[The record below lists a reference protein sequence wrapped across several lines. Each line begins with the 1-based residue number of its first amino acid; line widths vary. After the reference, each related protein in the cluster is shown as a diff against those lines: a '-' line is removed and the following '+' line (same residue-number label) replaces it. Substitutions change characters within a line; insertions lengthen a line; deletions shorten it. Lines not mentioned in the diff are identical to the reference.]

1 MFQAEILNERLLYRS
16 FVTTHAHF
24 LRQLLL
30 VLRLQ
35 HLKRAVPFEELRRYL
50 LEQTSLRDLAANYSQ
65 RTFQRDLPKIAERF
79 GVVIEHDR
87 RQGGYVI
94 ATADLLP
101 EGYQRLLDAFELQEF
116 LRLPSALSPFVQWE
130 ARRPVGT
137 EWLQPLLRAVQQ
149 RRQVQFDYHKFWD
162 QAPTK
167 RTVSP
172 LLLKEFKGRWYLLA
186 HEPARQGLRCFGLDR
201 MRAVE
206 PIAQAFDL
214 PEGFEADTYYAH
226 SFGII
231 RPDHEAP
238 SEIVLALEPTQGQY
252 LKSFPLHSSQ
262 RVLVDTDAELLIQL
276 TVYNTHD
283 LLMELLSLGDQVQ
296 VLAPVSLRKHI
307 KQIHATAMK
316 ASPV

>member
-1 MFQAEILNERLLYRS
+1 M
-16 FVTTHAHF
+16 
-24 LRQLLL
+24 

-35 HLKRAVPFEELRRYL
+35 HLKRAVPFEELRDYL

-65 RTFQRDLPKIAERF
+65 RTLQRDLPQIAERF
-79 GVVIEHDR
+79 GVNIGHDR
-87 RQGGYVI
+87 QAGGYVI
-94 ATADLLP
+94 VTADPLP

-116 LRLPSALSPFVQWE
+116 LRLPTALSPFVQWE
-130 ARRPVGT
+130 SRRPLGT
-137 EWLQPLLRAVQQ
+137 EWLQPLLRAVQL
-149 RRQVQFDYHKFWD
+149 RRQVVFQYHKFWEE
-162 QAPTK
+162 APTH

-201 MRAVE
+201 IRALESTAHSFE
-206 PIAQAFDL
+206 PPAD
-214 PEGFEADTYYAH
+214 FEPDTYYAH

-231 RPDHEAP
+231 RPDHEPPA
-238 SEIVLALEPTQGQY
+238 EIVLALEPTQGQY

-262 RVLVDTDAELLIQL
+262 RILVDTDEELLLQL
-276 TVYNTHD
+276 TLYNTHD

-296 VLAPVSLRKHI
+296 VLAPVSLRKQI

-316 ASPV
+316 AVPL

>member
-1 MFQAEILNERLLYRS
+1 MVRLKPHSTLAAAH

-35 HLKRAVPFEELRRYL
+35 HLKRAVPFGELRDYL

-79 GVVIEHDR
+79 GVTIAHDR
-87 RQGGYVI
+87 RAGGYVI
-94 ATADLLP
+94 TTADPLP

-116 LRLPSALSPFVQWE
+116 LRLPTALSPFVQWE
-130 ARRPVGT
+130 SRRPLGT
-137 EWLQPLLRAVQQ
+137 EWLQPLLRAVQL
-149 RRQVQFDYHKFWD
+149 RRQVAFQYHKFWD
-162 QAPTK
+162 EAPST

-186 HEPARQGLRCFGLDR
+186 HDPARHGLRCFGLDR
-201 MRAVE
+201 IRALEVTTRSFE
-206 PIAQAFDL
+206 PPADFQ
-214 PEGFEADTYYAH
+214 ADTYYAH

-231 RPDHEAP
+231 RPDHEPPA
-238 SEIVLALEPTQGQY
+238 EIVLALEPTQGQY
-252 LKSFPLHSSQ
+252 LKSYPLHASQ
-262 RVLVDTDAELLIQL
+262 RVLVDTAEELLVQL
-276 TVYNTHD
+276 TVYNTYD

-296 VLAPVSLRKHI
+296 VLAPASLRAQV
-307 KQIHATAMK
+307 KQIYAAAVAHNQQ
-316 ASPV
+316 

>member
-1 MFQAEILNERLLYRS
+1 M
-16 FVTTHAHF
+16 TTHAHF
-24 LRQLLL
+24 LRQLLV

-35 HLKRAVPFEELRRYL
+35 HLKRAVPFEELRNYL

-65 RTFQRDLPKIAERF
+65 RTLQRDLPQIAERF
-79 GVVIEHDR
+79 GVTIGHDR
-87 RQGGYVI
+87 RAGGYVI
-94 ATADLLP
+94 VSADPLP

-116 LRLPSALSPFVQWE
+116 LRLPTALSPFVQWE
-130 ARRPVGT
+130 SRRPLGT
-137 EWLQPLLRAVQQ
+137 EWLQPLLRAVQL
-149 RRQVQFDYHKFWD
+149 RRQVAFQYHKFWEE
-162 QAPTK
+162 APTN

-201 MRAVE
+201 IRSLESTALSFE
-206 PIAQAFDL
+206 PPAD
-214 PEGFEADTYYAH
+214 FEPDTYYAH

-231 RPDHEAP
+231 RPDHEPPA
-238 SEIVLALEPTQGQY
+238 EIVLALEPTQGQY

-262 RVLVDTDAELLIQL
+262 RVLVDTDEELLLQL

-316 ASPV
+316 AGPL

>member
-1 MFQAEILNERLLYRS
+1 MISPKEESGLRIYRTAALS
-16 FVTTHAHF
+16 LSVTTHAHF
-24 LRQLLL
+24 LRQLLV

-35 HLKRAVPFEELRRYL
+35 SLRRAVPFEELRNYL
-50 LEQTSLRDLAANYSQ
+50 LEQTSLRDLATNYSQ

-94 ATADLLP
+94 AIADPLP

-137 EWLQPLLRAVQQ
+137 EWMQPLLQAVQQ
-149 RRQVQFDYHKFWD
+149 RRQVMFQYHKFWD
-162 QAPTK
+162 EGPTT

-186 HEPARQGLRCFGLDR
+186 YDTARQGLRCFGLDR
-201 MRAVE
+201 MRNCEVT
-206 PIAQAFDL
+206 AQSFD
-214 PEGFEADTYYAH
+214 PPAGFQAETYYAH

-231 RPDHEAP
+231 RPDHEEP
-238 SEIVLALEPTQGQY
+238 VEIILALEPTQGQY
-252 LKSFPLHSSQ
+252 LKSFPLHASQ
-262 RVLVDTDAELLIQL
+262 RVLTDTDEKLVVQL
-276 TVYNTHD
+276 TVYHTHD
-283 LLMELLSLGDQVQ
+283 LLMELLSLGD
-296 VLAPVSLRKHI
+296 
-307 KQIHATAMK
+307 
-316 ASPV
+316 

>member
-1 MFQAEILNERLLYRS
+1 M
-16 FVTTHAHF
+16 TTHAHF

-35 HLKRAVPFEELRRYL
+35 SLRRAVPFEELRDYL

-79 GVVIEHDR
+79 GVTIAHDR
-87 RQGGYVI
+87 RAGGYVI
-94 ATADLLP
+94 TSTDPLP

-116 LRLPSALSPFVQWE
+116 LRLPTALSPFVQWE
-130 ARRPVGT
+130 SRRPLGT

-149 RRQVQFDYHKFWD
+149 RRQVAFQYHKFWD
-162 QAPTK
+162 DEPST

-186 HEPARQGLRCFGLDR
+186 HDPARQGLRCFGLDR
-201 MRAVE
+201 IRALKPTTYAFE
-206 PIAQAFDL
+206 PPADFE
-214 PEGFEADTYYAH
+214 PEAYYAH

-231 RPDHEAP
+231 RPDHEPPAK
-238 SEIVLALEPTQGQY
+238 IVLALKPTQGQY

-262 RVLVDTDAELLIQL
+262 HVLVDTDEELRIQL

-283 LLMELLSLGDQVQ
+283 LLMELLSFGDQVQ
-296 VLAPVSLRKHI
+296 VLTPMSLRKQI
-307 KQIHATAMK
+307 TQIHAAATN
-316 ASPV
+316 ASPA

>member
-1 MFQAEILNERLLYRS
+1 M
-16 FVTTHAHF
+16 TTHAHF

-35 HLKRAVPFEELRRYL
+35 SLRRAIPFEELRDYL

-79 GVVIEHDR
+79 GVTIAHDR
-87 RQGGYVI
+87 RAGGYVV
-94 ATADLLP
+94 TSTDPLP

-116 LRLPSALSPFVQWE
+116 LRLPTALSPFVQWE
-130 ARRPVGT
+130 SRRPLGT

-149 RRQVQFDYHKFWD
+149 RRQVAFQYRKFWD
-162 QAPTK
+162 DEPSA

-186 HEPARQGLRCFGLDR
+186 HDPARQGLRCFGLDR
-201 MRAVE
+201 IQALKPTTHAFE
-206 PIAQAFDL
+206 PPA
-214 PEGFEADTYYAH
+214 GFEPEAYYAH

-231 RPDHEAP
+231 RPDHEPPAK
-238 SEIVLALEPTQGQY
+238 IVLALKPTQGQY

-262 RVLVDTDAELLIQL
+262 HVLVDTDEELRIQL

-296 VLAPVSLRKHI
+296 VLAPTSLRKQI
-307 KQIHATAMK
+307 TQIHAAAMK
-316 ASPV
+316 ASPA

>member
-1 MFQAEILNERLLYRS
+1 M
-16 FVTTHAHF
+16 TTHAHF
-24 LRQLLL
+24 LRQLLV

-35 HLKRAVPFEELRRYL
+35 HLKRAVPFVELRDYL

-65 RTFQRDLPKIAERF
+65 RTLQRDLPQIAERF
-79 GVVIEHDR
+79 GVTIGHDR
-87 RQGGYVI
+87 RAGGYVI
-94 ATADLLP
+94 VSADPLP

-116 LRLPSALSPFVQWE
+116 LRLPTALSPFVQWE
-130 ARRPVGT
+130 SRRPLGT
-137 EWLQPLLRAVQQ
+137 EWLQPLLHAVQL
-149 RRQVQFDYHKFWD
+149 RRQVAFQYHKFWEE
-162 QAPTK
+162 APTH

-201 MRAVE
+201 IRALESTSLSFE
-206 PIAQAFDL
+206 PPAD
-214 PEGFEADTYYAH
+214 FEPDTYYAH

-231 RPDHEAP
+231 RPDHEPPA
-238 SEIVLALEPTQGQY
+238 EIVLALEPTQGQY

-262 RVLVDTDAELLIQL
+262 RVLVDTDEELLLQL

-296 VLAPVSLRKHI
+296 VLAPVSLRKQI

-316 ASPV
+316 AGPL